1 MAAWENSLAGVSFF
15 SGLMFTKKGARLGR
29 LSFIGGEMAE
39 GLSGAGASRNRQ
51 GLTLVHSLSV
61 VNALCR

>member
-1 MAAWENSLAGVSFF
+1 MIAGGDSPAGVSFF

-29 LSFIGGEMAE
+29 LSFIGRGTAE